1 MMYKIGIFYLLFC
14 QSAYSQEVVDFKER
28 LKARFFSQNNN
39 WHSVVMME
47 ELNIER
53 NNEITWRNDS
63 ESYMIEIEFEPN
75 GASEFG
81 VKVLLNEKLNQA
93 AIVGY
98 QLNSEHLFIN
108 SLNIGKADSVNA
120 VGMFVTPMKI
130 DRGRVKMQ
138 VFVDK
143 TSVEVFGNDGEASV
157 MSRVFPKENTTDWQI
172 FSNGR
177 VKVMKLIVWE
187 LK

>member
-1 MMYKIGIFYLLFC
+1 MMYKIGIFYLLIC

-81 VKVLLNEKLNQA
+81 VKE
-93 AIVGY
+93 
-98 QLNSEHLFIN
+98 
-108 SLNIGKADSVNA
+108 IGRAHV
-120 VGMFVTPMKI
+120 
-130 DRGRVKMQ
+130 
-138 VFVDK
+138 
-143 TSVEVFGNDGEASV
+143 
-157 MSRVFPKENTTDWQI
+157 
-172 FSNGR
+172 
-177 VKVMKLIVWE
+177 
-187 LK
+187 